1 MIYDVAD
8 IAEGF
13 AFSYVGL
20 SMWAYIDD
28 GFHIEFSMFILA
40 VVIACRFV
48 TVIVLC
54 FICSK
59 SCRGFKMPLSEQI
72 AFTLGMIQRLI
83 IHILESFVVNVHKFY
98 FIIAVNYIRSQS
110 ILYATIYIC
119 KSNLM
124 E

>member
-1 MIYDVAD
+1 MIYDVTD

-28 GFHIEFSMFILA
+28 GFHIEFSMFMLA

-59 SCRGFKMPLSEQI
+59 SLCELPRQWTACAP
-72 AFTLGMIQRLI
+72 
-83 IHILESFVVNVHKFY
+83 
-98 FIIAVNYIRSQS
+98 
-110 ILYATIYIC
+110 
-119 KSNLM
+119 
-124 E
+124 

>member
-1 MIYDVAD
+1 MICDVAD

-40 VVIACRFV
+40 VVVACRFV
-48 TVIVLC
+48 TVLVLC

-72 AFTLGMIQRLI
+72 AFTLGIIQRLI
-83 IHILESFVVNVHKFY
+83 FYCRLVIHILKSFVINVRTFH
-98 FIIAVNYIRSQS
+98 
-110 ILYATIYIC
+110 LYSLSEYH
-119 KSNLM
+119 L
-124 E
+124 